1 MVDEKLMVLFYF
13 FYFSTT
19 KTKQTKKKPA
29 NVKSNNLKHFE
40 KNWRTI
46 AQEVTLCRSKI

>member
-1 MVDEKLMVLFYF
+1 MVDQKLMVLFLLF
-13 FYFSTT
+13 HHKN
-19 KTKQTKKKPA
+19 KTKQKKTA

-46 AQEVTLCRSKI
+46 AQQVTLCRSKI